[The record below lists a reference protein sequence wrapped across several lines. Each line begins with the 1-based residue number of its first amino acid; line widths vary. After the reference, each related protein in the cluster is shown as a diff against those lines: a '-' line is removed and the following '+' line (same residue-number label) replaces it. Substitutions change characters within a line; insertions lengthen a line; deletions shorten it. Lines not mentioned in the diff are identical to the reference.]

1 MLLSLGVD
9 ARLNR
14 RGAYLYS
21 VSGFSALLVIQNKTE
36 NKVILQKKISFHYFF
51 CRMNPSNME
60 LANMDVLSATL

>member
-9 ARLNR
+9 ALRLNR

-36 NKVILQKKISFHYFF
+36 NKVILQKNFNQLVIYKHID
-51 CRMNPSNME
+51 N
-60 LANMDVLSATL
+60 L

>member
-36 NKVILQKKISFHYFF
+36 NKVILQKNFNQLVIYKHID
-51 CRMNPSNME
+51 N
-60 LANMDVLSATL
+60 L

>member
-9 ARLNR
+9 ALRLNR

-36 NKVILQKKISFHYFF
+36 NKVILQKKIQTINIHKHID
-51 CRMNPSNME
+51 N
-60 LANMDVLSATL
+60 L

>member
-36 NKVILQKKISFHYFF
+36 NKVILQKNQTNNY
-51 CRMNPSNME
+51 
-60 LANMDVLSATL
+60 L